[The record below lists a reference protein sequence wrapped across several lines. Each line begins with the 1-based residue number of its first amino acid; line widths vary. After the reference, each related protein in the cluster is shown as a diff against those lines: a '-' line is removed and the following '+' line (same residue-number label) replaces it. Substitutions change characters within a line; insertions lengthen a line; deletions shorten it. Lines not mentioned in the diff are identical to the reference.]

1 MRLNIDLDDELFRR
15 AKKRATDD
23 RVSFR
28 KLAETALRRF
38 LARRPKRGHYRLQWR
53 SEKGRLLS
61 GVNLDSR
68 EALFDL
74 MNGRK

>member
-1 MRLNIDLDDELFRR
+1 MRLNIDLDDELFR
-15 AKKRATDD
+15 
-23 RVSFR
+23 
-28 KLAETALRRF
+28 
-38 LARRPKRGHYRLQWR
+38 RGHYRLQWR